1 DHLRHF
7 RFLTVRFIPHSAVLL
22 FTHSGHGATRGEGRH
37 SLCRACRYKKCLE
50 VGMNK
55 ELIQLPKNYD
65 TDRIGREQFVL
76 NNDPNRPI
84 SIRPIMRDLFHTDGG
99 QLAAVVGSLLYAET
113 QSDFLRRSTFD
124 PSENTI
130 NSLIDLINAPNQLAN
145 SQKYKLVAEWP
156 AKQAPPMDRHGDGLP
171 CTAKNWLLCDLV
183 LTVEFAKSFNAF
195 KRLSLH
201 DKLVLLRNAAAA
213 NFSMMQSYYS

>member
-1 DHLRHF
+1 
-7 RFLTVRFIPHSAVLL
+7 
-22 FTHSGHGATRGEGRH
+22 
-37 SLCRACRYKKCLE
+37 
-50 VGMNK
+50 MNK

-84 SIRPIMRDLFHTDGG
+84 SIRP
-99 QLAAVVGSLLYAET
+99 
-113 QSDFLRRSTFD
+113 
-124 PSENTI
+124 
-130 NSLIDLINAPNQLAN
+130 
-145 SQKYKLVAEWP
+145 LVAEWP